1 MMRTSTS
8 AIIARNETWTGE
20 AATEPYEAGW
30 AKEAIIFV
38 RSLKAP
44 SGPQVRAR
52 VEISPD
58 GMNWAPE
65 GAEIPLPDRKDAVTF
80 ARVSHFGTWLRLAAT
95 LPEDSANTV
104 LVTIHLKS

>member
-1 MMRTSTS
+1 MRTSTS
-8 AIIARNETWTGE
+8 AIVARNETWTGE
-20 AATEPYEAGW
+20 ASTEPYEAGW

-38 RSLKAP
+38 RSLQTP
-44 SGPQVRAR
+44 LGPQGCAR

-65 GAEIPLPDRKDAVTF
+65 GTEIPLPDRKDGVTF
-80 ARVSHFGTWLRLAAT
+80 ARISHFGTWLRLAAA
-95 LPEDSANTV
+95 LPENSANTV

>member
-1 MMRTSTS
+1 MRTSTS
-8 AIIARNETWTGE
+8 AIVARNETWMGE

-30 AKEAIIFV
+30 ANEAIIFV
-38 RSLKAP
+38 RSLKTP

-65 GAEIPLPDRKDAVTF
+65 GTEFPLPESQDAVTF

-95 LPEDSANTV
+95 LPDNSVNTV

>member
-1 MMRTSTS
+1 MRTSMS
-8 AIIARNETWTGE
+8 AIVARNETWSGD

-30 AKEAIIFV
+30 AQEAIIFV
-38 RSLKAP
+38 RSLKTPA
-44 SGPQVRAR
+44 GPQGRAR

-58 GMNWAPE
+58 GMNWVWE
-65 GAEIPLPDRKDAVTF
+65 GTEIPLPDRKDAVTF

-95 LPEDSANTV
+95 LPESSTNTV